1 MTLII
6 NGETKEFDDS
16 FSLQNIIINLQ
27 IENKVMAA
35 AVNMN
40 IVKKDEWSSF
50 IPKND
55 DRIELLQFVG
65 GG

>member
-6 NGETKEFDDS
+6 NGETKDFDDS
-16 FSLQNIIINLQ
+16 STLQDIITNLQ

-40 IVKKDEWSSF
+40 IIKKDDWSNF
-50 IPKND
+50 IPKD
-55 DRIELLQFVG
+55 DDKIELLQFVG